1 LSALRKIH
9 GGLAHLFAILLPIQ
23 FFLAGLGA
31 FTTIHNKKFNDNNFG
46 PHGALGSLLGLIAIL
61 IVLLALAGRWSSWV
75 TKLSAALFVAML
87 VQTIL
92 GVAGAGTA
100 PILGGLHVVNAL
112 VVVAIA
118 YLLVKSVRSPTLAG
132 PDRVGETLVDA
143 PQGPGSGAG
152 FPDGPIGTPGGGPR

>member
-1 LSALRKIH
+1 MSALRKIH
-9 GGLAHLFAILLPIQ
+9 GGLVYLFAILLPVQ

-31 FTTIHNKKFNDNNFG
+31 FTTIHNKKFDDNNFG

-61 IVLLALAGRWSSWV
+61 IVLLALAGRWSSRV
-75 TKLSAALFVAML
+75 TKLSVALFVAML

-92 GVAGAGTA
+92 GVSGAGTA

-118 YLLVKSVRSPTLAG
+118 YLLVQAV
-132 PDRVGETLVDA
+132 
-143 PQGPGSGAG
+143 QH
-152 FPDGPIGTPGGGPR
+152 PICPECRPGGGGVSMTGVGAGGFLRSVWRPGDPPALA

>member
-31 FTTIHNKKFNDNNFG
+31 FTTIHNKKFDDNNFG

-61 IVLLALAGRWSSWV
+61 IVLLALAGRWSSRV

-92 GVAGAGTA
+92 GVSGAGTA

-118 YLLVKSVRSPTLAG
+118 YLLVKSVRQPTDTG
-132 PDRVGETLVDA
+132 RPDRVVEA
-143 PQGPGSGAG
+143 PA
-152 FPDGPIGTPGGGPR
+152 